1 MRASRRGWS
10 EVLTDVASRALQLS
24 VHPNPRPQQS
34 ACPRG
39 SVLLA
44 VAAPIQPERTAE
56 PSAAEQVAVRTSE
69 TAVRRAQDQRRS
81 ARNTDSRGAERVG
94 GSRGGDGPRTH

>member
-1 MRASRRGWS
+1 MVSFAECRNTNRHRLASLLTEQTPPGHAPLMLVSVSHASVASQLERGECS
-10 EVLTDVASRALQLS
+10 LLTDVASRALHLA
-24 VHPNPRPQQS
+24 VHPNLRPQQS

-56 PSAAEQVAVRTSE
+56 PSAS
-69 TAVRRAQDQRRS
+69 
-81 ARNTDSRGAERVG
+81 
-94 GSRGGDGPRTH
+94 